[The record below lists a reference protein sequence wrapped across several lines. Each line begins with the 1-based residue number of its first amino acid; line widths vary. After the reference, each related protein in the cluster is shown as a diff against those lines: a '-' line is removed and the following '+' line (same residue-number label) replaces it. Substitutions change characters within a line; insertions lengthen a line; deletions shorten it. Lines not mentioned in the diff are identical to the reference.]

1 VLGKGVPD
9 REAGDMTSSAALTRL
24 PIVDFSLLN
33 GSVEDVAA
41 FREQLRTVTHEVG
54 FFYLVGHGI
63 TQERMR
69 DYIRVSREFF
79 ELPEEEKLKLENT
92 NSPHFR
98 GYTRVGG
105 EFTRGHVDWREQL
118 DIGRERAAVKSGEF
132 PEDYWTLI
140 GPNQWPTD
148 LPELQQVTES
158 WISDLSVIAQ
168 RLLSEWAVS
177 LGASADVF
185 ADSFDDRAEP
195 LLKVVRYPGKSEG
208 DNKQGVGIHKD
219 AGILTLLFVEEGKGG
234 LQVEYNG
241 QWIDAP
247 PVDGAFVVN
256 IGEMLEVA
264 TNGYLKAT
272 LHRVISPEVGTD
284 RVSIPFFYQPRLD
297 AIIPKIELTKEL
309 QDTARGIEQ
318 DPNNVLHP
326 VFGENIL
333 KSRVRAHPNVVEA
346 HHPHLATPGAVA
358 NAY

>member
-1 VLGKGVPD
+1 MSGNTVL
-9 REAGDMTSSAALTRL
+9 TQL
-24 PIVDFSLLN
+24 PIVDFSLLH
-33 GSVEDVAA
+33 GSEEDLIA
-41 FREQLRTVTHEVG
+41 FREQLRQVTHEVG

-63 TQERMR
+63 SQERMR
-69 DYIRVSREFF
+69 KYVQLARDFF
-79 ELPEEEKLKLENT
+79 ALPEESKLTLENT
-92 NSPHFR
+92 HSPHFR

-105 EFTRGHVDWREQL
+105 EYTRGQVDWREQL
-118 DIGRERAAVKSGEF
+118 DIGRERPAADATTFTEN
-132 PEDYWTLI
+132 YWILQ
-140 GPNQWPTD
+140 GPNQWPQE
-148 LPELQQVTES
+148 LPELETFTEA
-158 WISDLSVIAQ
+158 WIDDLSGIAQ

-185 ADSFDDRAEP
+185 GDSFDERAEP
-195 LLKVVRYPGKSEG
+195 LLKIVRYPGKSQG
-208 DNKQGVGIHKD
+208 DHKQGVGIHKD

-247 PVDGAFVVN
+247 PLEGAFVVN

-272 LHRVISPEVGTD
+272 LHRVISPEEGTD

-297 AIIPKIELTKEL
+297 AVIPQIELAQEFAA
-309 QDTARGIEQ
+309 DARGVEQ
-318 DPNNVLHP
+318 DPHNVLHP

-346 HHPHLATPGAVA
+346 HHPHLATAGAVA
-358 NAY
+358 SAY